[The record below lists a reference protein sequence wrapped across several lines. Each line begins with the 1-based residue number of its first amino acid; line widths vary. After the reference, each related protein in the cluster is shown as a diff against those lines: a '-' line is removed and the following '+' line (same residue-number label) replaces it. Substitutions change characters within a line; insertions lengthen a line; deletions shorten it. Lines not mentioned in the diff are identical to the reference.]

1 MPGLTDEIMQEL
13 QQDSSKI
20 DNIRYGKII
29 VYIQDGKLVR
39 VEITEGR
46 QIA

>member
-13 QQDSSKI
+13 QRDSSKI

-29 VYIQDGKLVR
+29 VYIQDGKIVR
-39 VEITEGR
+39 IEVTEGR
-46 QIA
+46 QVV

>member
-13 QQDSSKI
+13 ERDSSKI
-20 DNIRYGKII
+20 DNIRYGKVI

-39 VEITEGR
+39 IEVTEGR
-46 QIA
+46 QVV

>member
-20 DNIRYGKII
+20 DNIQYGKVI

>member
-1 MPGLTDEIMQEL
+1 MPLTQDIMQEL
-13 QQDSSKI
+13 QRDSSKI

-29 VYIQDGKLVR
+29 IYIQDGKLVR

-46 QIA
+46 QVV

>member
-13 QQDSSKI
+13 ERDSSKI
-20 DNIRYGKII
+20 DSIRYGKITI
-29 VYIQDGKLVR
+29 HIQDGKLVR
-39 VEITEGR
+39 IEVTEGR

>member
-13 QQDSSKI
+13 RRDSSKI
-20 DNIRYGKII
+20 DGIRYGKII
-29 VYIQDGKLVR
+29 IYIQDGKLVR
-39 VEITEGR
+39 IEVTEGR